1 MNRLK
6 ILLLPLVASVLYS
19 SYSYSETAYG
29 VSGNA
34 AIDGYSWVMQNVLPA
49 YTGLAVNGVVYQYTT
64 VKNTEDD
71 MVVHVYNETA
81 DGNGYIFRESND
93 WSGIPSNTIKRL
105 VPIGYLPRDEWG
117 RGGIDI
123 DGNGEVVD
131 ASVIYTY
138 RYDDTCVVD
147 PQANPSCPDY
157 VELEYPEPPEYEQD
171 NVIQD
176 NIEREQVFRDQD
188 QEQRDYE
195 RMKDKEKKKL
205 RLTELE
211 ALLGKLVLNDL
222 QGASELLHQQMVS
235 LNYLTPAYERFIPDP
250 GYDETIVLEDAKLP
264 DNDRVRRNFAQD
276 RLHQEMVNSQYEE

>member
-1 MNRLK
+1 M
-6 ILLLPLVASVLYS
+6 LYS
-19 SYSYSETAYG
+19 SYSYSDTAYG

-34 AIDGYSWVMQNVLPA
+34 AIDGYSWVMTNVLPA

-93 WSGIPSNTIKRL
+93 WSGVPSNTIKRL

-123 DGNGEVVD
+123 EGNGEVVD

-138 RYDDTCVVD
+138 RYDDTCVID

-157 VELEYPEPPEYEQD
+157 VKIEVPPPPEPEYDDSYDFVQD
-171 NVIQD
+171 EMDRKQTLQD
-176 NIEREQVFRDQD
+176 EDQD
-188 QEQRDYE
+188 REDYQ
-195 RMKDKEKKKL
+195 RMKAKEKKRL
-205 RLTELE
+205 RLTALE
-211 ALLGKLVLNDL
+211 ELLGTLQLNDL
-222 QGASELLHQQMVS
+222 QAGSNALHLQLTS
-235 LNYLTPAYERFIPDP
+235 LNYLSPAYEAFLPDP
-250 GYDETIVLEDAKLP
+250 GYEETVVLEDAKLP
-264 DNDRVRRNFAQD
+264 DNDKVRRNFAQD
-276 RLHQEMVNSQYEE
+276 RLHQQMVNSQYEE